1 MFFFFKLWP
10 VQEATMQKKTPLHT
24 TQHYYN
30 TLLHTLHITLHN
42 KKTNQLLF
50 GILDQTMHTSPK
62 VDTAALYGEIS
73 KRVYGITPQPN
84 TNMVA
89 SFNHL
94 MGGYDAQYYGLRK
107 KKERERERDKQ
118 IFFLVERGRE
128 QERRNGRLF
137 GPIFFFFW
145 DRSQKT
151 KNFFNPSSWARFRF
165 ILFFLPRRSLRTF

>member
-1 MFFFFKLWP
+1 
-10 VQEATMQKKTPLHT
+10 MQKKTPLHT

-94 MGGYDAQYYGLRK
+94 MGGYDAQYYGL
-107 KKERERERDKQ
+107 KKERERER
-118 IFFLVERGRE
+118 E
-128 QERRNGRLF
+128 
-137 GPIFFFFW
+137 
-145 DRSQKT
+145 KT
-151 KNFFNPSSWARFRF
+151 TDF
-165 ILFFLPRRSLRTF
+165 LFFLGGEGEEKRGDGGMEAICFVLPIGRAFYCCPSSPMKSFFF